1 MAEEAAEETEEDALK
16 ILVFSTETISDP
28 GIDFAGSAHL
38 SYSPA
43 ALVIHVPC
51 SSGIRPAWVLYA
63 LRKGFDGVFIAA
75 DGTDCAYLP
84 DCTRRTGD
92 LVGRAQT
99 LLKEHDLD
107 PRRLKMAAIC
117 SVCAES
123 FAKHVREFEGALR
136 SLNGKGGRIDATA

>member
-1 MAEEAAEETEEDALK
+1 MAEEAAEETGEDELK

-28 GIDFAGSAHL
+28 GIDFAGSSHL
-38 SYSPA
+38 SYPHA
-43 ALVIHVPC
+43 ALVVHMPC
-51 SSGIRPAWVLYA
+51 SSGIRPAWVLHA
-63 LRKGFDGVFIAA
+63 LQRGFDGVFIAA

-92 LVGRAQT
+92 LVGRAQA

-123 FAKHVREFEGALR
+123 FAKHVREFERDIR
-136 SLNGKGGRIDATA
+136 SLNGKGGRVDARA